1 LDVENVG
8 RTVVVSI
15 IVVLA
20 VIITSVV
27 IFTAWRGVE
36 SGPFVS
42 GKPLAP
48 VLLLIGGVAFGV
60 ALTAG
65 TNGWW

>member
-1 LDVENVG
+1 MVL
-8 RTVVVSI
+8 
-15 IVVLA
+15 IVAVLA
-20 VIITSVV
+20 VIITSGV
-27 IFTAWRGVE
+27 IFIAWQGAE

-48 VLLLIGGVAFGV
+48 VLLLVGGVAFGV